1 MSAIAIVS
9 AEVDQELKDQAT
21 AIYAAA
27 GLTISKA
34 FRMLL
39 VQTVAERAL
48 PFHSFRPNAE
58 TINAKAEDVTGLRW
72 IAICSRR

>member
-34 FRMLL
+34 FR
-39 VQTVAERAL
+39 
-48 PFHSFRPNAE
+48 
-58 TINAKAEDVTGLRW
+58 ITGTNGR
-72 IAICSRR
+72 

>member
-48 PFHSFRPNAE
+48 PFHSFRPQRRDYKRE
-58 TINAKAEDVTGLRW
+58 
-72 IAICSRR
+72 SRGCHRATLDSDLL